1 MAGVIEASEDGAFD
15 MASIAVPEELKKLCS
30 TCSTSQPRSA
40 FSGKQWKAKAAQRR
54 CTQCIDNEAADAYA
68 AADPAVIRAKNE
80 YLRALEELVAVEAAR
95 PELREFARV
104 TSEMIVQM
112 TRAALEW
119 EERNPFEYDDGSP
132 DPLLRALRELRAAP
146 EKLRVDPKTLARC
159 RLRRRDEEAVVIE
172 AGFVGGG
179 RTDRADLEP
188 AQTIVLSRF
197 GLEEVDH
204 DSAGPPQAWKG
215 RMILDHGYAR
225 PDADLVA
232 LLRVTSARREV
243 VTIFLDGDISVP
255 PPPGRR
261 GPEYEFYAEW
271 DPHDPETSVG
281 VDAVNEMMAAGML
294 VMSCVGEIVKRCGL
308 DSTPEGRRLAAL
320 PPAQKNADIRIC
332 LGGIEYAK
340 LWGAHG
346 GSLQVARIMLSKCG
360 DLPDAAPVR
369 PDARTRAAKGLPVV
383 TGEG

>member
-1 MAGVIEASEDGAFD
+1 
-15 MASIAVPEELKKLCS
+15 
-30 TCSTSQPRSA
+30 
-40 FSGKQWKAKAAQRR
+40 
-54 CTQCIDNEAADAYA
+54 
-68 AADPAVIRAKNE
+68 
-80 YLRALEELVAVEAAR
+80 
-95 PELREFARV
+95 
-104 TSEMIVQM
+104 MIVQM

-215 RMILDHGYAR
+215 RMILDHGYAQ

-255 PPPGRR
+255 PPPSSRPRIRVLRRMGSARSGDERRRRRRQRNDGRGHAR
-261 GPEYEFYAEW
+261 
-271 DPHDPETSVG
+271 HV
-281 VDAVNEMMAAGML
+281 V
-294 VMSCVGEIVKRCGL
+294 
-308 DSTPEGRRLAAL
+308 RRRDRQALRPRQHPGGAPAAAL
-320 PPAQKNADIRIC
+320 PPAQKRGHPYPASAESVRASR
-332 LGGIEYAK
+332 GAPTVVPSK
-340 LWGAHG
+340 L
-346 GSLQVARIMLSKCG
+346 
-360 DLPDAAPVR
+360 
-369 PDARTRAAKGLPVV
+369 RASC
-383 TGEG
+383 

>member
-1 MAGVIEASEDGAFD
+1 M
-15 MASIAVPEELKKLCS
+15 
-30 TCSTSQPRSA
+30 
-40 FSGKQWKAKAAQRR
+40 
-54 CTQCIDNEAADAYA
+54 
-68 AADPAVIRAKNE
+68 
-80 YLRALEELVAVEAAR
+80 
-95 PELREFARV
+95 
-104 TSEMIVQM
+104 
-112 TRAALEW
+112 
-119 EERNPFEYDDGSP
+119 
-132 DPLLRALRELRAAP
+132 
-146 EKLRVDPKTLARC
+146 
-159 RLRRRDEEAVVIE
+159 IE

-215 RMILDHGYAR
+215 RMILDHGYAQ